1 MNRKE
6 IVMKRH
12 LQKELSH
19 LKKLI
24 LSLGAMAEERVRMV
38 IKAFE
43 TKDGDLARRI
53 IESDRDID
61 EAEVEVE
68 EECLKIIALHQPV
81 AVDLRFVNIVNKIN
95 TDLERV
101 GDEAVNIAERVENI
115 SKRLPVS
122 FTFDFTAMAEKAA
135 AMLKDS
141 LDAFVNQDVDLAY
154 RVCLDDD
161 EVDRMNHMNYDEVK
175 IAIKQQPDRVAY
187 LLNLFLIAR
196 HLERIADHATN
207 IAEEVIYMIEGKIF
221 RHREEDLKLKNPPQG
236 FSN

>member
-1 MNRKE
+1 
-6 IVMKRH
+6 MKRH

-24 LSLGAMAEERVRMV
+24 LSLGAMAEERVCMA

-43 TKDGDLARRI
+43 TRDGDLARRV
-53 IESDRDID
+53 IESDREID

-95 TDLERV
+95 NDLERV
-101 GDEAVNIAERVENI
+101 GDEAVNIAERAENI

-122 FTFDFTAMAEKAA
+122 FTFDFAAMAEKAE

-141 LDAFVNQDVDLAY
+141 LDALVNQDVDLAY
-154 RVCLDDD
+154 QVCLDDD
-161 EVDRMNHMNYDEVK
+161 EVDRMNHMIYDEVK

-187 LLNLFLIAR
+187 LLNLLLIAR

-221 RHREEDLKLKNPPQG
+221 RHRKEDLKLKDQPQG
-236 FSN
+236 VNN